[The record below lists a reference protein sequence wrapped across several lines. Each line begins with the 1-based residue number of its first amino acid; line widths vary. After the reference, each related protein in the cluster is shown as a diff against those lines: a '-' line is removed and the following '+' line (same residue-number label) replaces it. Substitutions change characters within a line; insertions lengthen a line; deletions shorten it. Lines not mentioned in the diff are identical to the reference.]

1 MKSKATSFDI
11 AHMAGVSQSTVSRA
25 LNDSPLV
32 NQETR
37 DRVKQIA
44 RELNYKVDKNASNL
58 RKQHSQTLALLLF
71 EDPTNDDSLI
81 NPFFISMLASIT
93 KATAKAGYDLL
104 VSFQTMNDDWH
115 ALYEDSNKADG
126 LILLGYGSYTDYEY
140 KLSQLEEQGTRF
152 LRWGAPDSKHPG
164 ISIGSDNELG
174 GYIMGQH
181 LLSLGHKRFAFLGE
195 ANVGAPEFLGRYNG
209 LKKAMLEHGL
219 DADAIRQADAI
230 STELAGYEGAN
241 LVLQQYRKATEKFP
255 DAIFCASDL
264 IAMGCIRAL
273 RSHGLKVPE
282 DIAVVGYDNIQISQ
296 FANPPLTTVQQNTML
311 AGELLVTNLL
321 KLIRNQ
327 AVDDILMKPE
337 LVIRTSCGKASNIR

>member
-25 LNDSPLV
+25 LSDSPLV

-37 DRVKQIA
+37 ERIKKIA
-44 RELNYKVDKNASNL
+44 QELNYKVDKNASNL
-58 RKQHSQTLALLLF
+58 RRQHSQTLALLLF

-93 KATAKAGYDLL
+93 KATATAGYDLL
-104 VSFQTMNDDWH
+104 VSFQNMNDDWH
-115 ALYEDSNKADG
+115 NLYEDTNKADG

-152 LRWGAPDSKHPG
+152 LRWGAPDKKHPG
-164 ISIGSDNELG
+164 VSIGSDNEIG
-174 GYIMGQH
+174 GYLMGQH
-181 LLSLGHKRFAFLGE
+181 LVSLGHKRFAFLGE
-195 ANVGAPEFLGRYNG
+195 ANVGAPEFLGRLRG
-209 LKKAMLEHGL
+209 LKRAMSEASL
-219 DADAIRQADAI
+219 DTTGVAQADAI
-230 STELAGYEGAN
+230 STEAAGFEAAQR
-241 LVLQQYRKATEKFP
+241 LMQQYSSPSDFP

-273 RSHGLKVPE
+273 RSQGMNVPE

-296 FANPPLTTVQQNTML
+296 FATPPLTTVLQDTLL
-311 AGELLVTNLL
+311 AGELLVSNLL
-321 KLIRNQ
+321 KLIRNET
-327 AVDDILMKPE
+327 VEDMLMKPQ
-337 LVIRTSCGKASNIR
+337 LVVRESCGCKLKP

>member
-25 LNDSPLV
+25 LSDSPLV

-37 DRVKQIA
+37 DRVKKIA

-104 VSFQTMNDDWH
+104 VSFQNMNDDWH
-115 ALYEDSNKADG
+115 NLYEDTNKADG

-152 LRWGAPDSKHPG
+152 LRWGAPDEKHPG
-164 ISIGSDNELG
+164 VSIGSDNELG
-174 GYIMGQH
+174 GYLMGQH
-181 LLSLGHKRFAFLGE
+181 LVGLGHKRFAFIGD
-195 ANVGAPEFLGRYNG
+195 ASIGAPEFLGRLSG
-209 LKKAMLEHGL
+209 LKKAMKEAGL
-219 DADAIRQADAI
+219 NADTVKQADAI
-230 STELAGYEGAN
+230 STELAGFDAANCIIEQYEDCE
-241 LVLQQYRKATEKFP
+241 QQP

-264 IAMGCIRAL
+264 IAMGCIRAV
-273 RSHGLKVPE
+273 RSKGYKVPT

-296 FANPPLTTVQQNTML
+296 FSTPPLTTVQQDTLL
-311 AGELLVTNLL
+311 AGELLVSNLL
-321 KLIRNQ
+321 KLIRNES
-327 AVDDILMKPE
+327 VEDMLMKPS
-337 LVIRTSCGKASNIR
+337 LVVRESCGKP